1 MVVKKFMIL
10 FSMVILISGCS
21 KNHQNNTDNSK
32 PQPEESANQGDAEV
46 LLTKLEAPWSIQKIN
61 DTFYLAERSGAIVKW
76 EKDKMTRE
84 KVELDHSLS
93 DNPEAGL
100 LGFVLSPDFQE
111 SNEAFAYYTYEQ
123 NGNAVNRIVVLQY
136 ANQQWKEMD
145 VILDGIPSGNYHH
158 GGRLK
163 LGPDQKLYAT
173 TGDASKEEIAQD
185 SNSLGGKILRLNLD
199 GSVPEDNPFPGSPVY
214 TIGHR
219 NPQGL
224 AWDEKD
230 QLYSSEH
237 GPSGYDEIN
246 KITPGKNY
254 GWPLITG
261 DEKRDGMESPL
272 FHVGTDTW
280 APSGSAYHEGSLY
293 IGALRGEAVKTFD
306 LENKE
311 EGDVFTG
318 AGRIRDIL
326 IDEEYLYF
334 VSNNTDGRGNPDQ
347 EDDKLYRLP
356 LSSL

>member
-1 MVVKKFMIL
+1 MVKQFMIL
-10 FSMVILISGCS
+10 FSMAILISGCS
-21 KNHQNNTDNSK
+21 ENTQNDTAKNRPPS
-32 PQPEESANQGDAEV
+32 EESAKQGDATV
-46 LLTKLEAPWSIQKIN
+46 LLTKLEVPWSIQKIN
-61 DTFYLAERSGAIVKW
+61 DTLYVAERGGAIVKW
-76 EKDKMTRE
+76 EQDKMTRE
-84 KVELDHSLS
+84 PVELDHSLS

-100 LGFVLSPDFQE
+100 LGFVLSPDFPE
-111 SNEAFAYYTYEQ
+111 SKEAFAYYTYEQ
-123 NGNAVNRIVVLQY
+123 NGNPMNRIVVLQY
-136 ANQQWKEMD
+136 TSQYWKETD

-163 LGPDQKLYAT
+163 IGPDQKLYAT
-173 TGDASKEEIAQD
+173 AGDASQEALAQD
-185 SNSLGGKILRLNLD
+185 SRSLGGKILRLNLD
-199 GSVPEDNPFPGSPVY
+199 GSVPEDNPFPDSPVY
-214 TIGHR
+214 SLGHR

-224 AWDEKD
+224 AWDEKG

-254 GWPLITG
+254 GWPAITG
-261 DEKRDGMESPL
+261 DEKKAGMESPL
-272 FHVGTDTW
+272 FHVGTGTW
-280 APSGSAYHEGSLY
+280 APSGIAYHEGSLY

-306 LENKE
+306 FEDKKAGN
-311 EGDVFTG
+311 VVTG

-326 IDEEYLYF
+326 IDGENLYF